1 LYIAYSGDILLVAVR
16 SISIGVT
23 IVISVAKSDLFV
35 LLQDNLWVVGKV
47 VGREQDQI
55 NQNGRLLYYQ

>member
-16 SISIGVT
+16 SVSIGVT